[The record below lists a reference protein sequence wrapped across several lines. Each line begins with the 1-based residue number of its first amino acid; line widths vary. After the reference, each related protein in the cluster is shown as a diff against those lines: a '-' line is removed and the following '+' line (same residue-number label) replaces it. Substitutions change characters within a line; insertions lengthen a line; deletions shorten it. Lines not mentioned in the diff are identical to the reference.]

1 MTVDARSPFP
11 AAGALWGA
19 AWSAIPVAV
28 ARQLEAGGT
37 ALEIGCGRGLACLAL
52 AQAIP
57 AARVVGH
64 DPDPDAIARATA
76 LAAESGLGERL
87 RFAAGDSMR
96 LPRAAFALVV
106 VSRILAR
113 PDANGLLNAIRNAL
127 LPDGACLVLEAARV
141 GAIARSAG
149 FSRARLHPWP
159 GPLQLWELGR

>member
-1 MTVDARSPFP
+1 MTADARSLLP
-11 AAGALWGA
+11 AAGALWSA
-19 AWSAIPVAV
+19 AWSAIPPGV
-28 ARQLEAGGT
+28 ARLLEEGGT

-52 AQAIP
+52 AQAFP

-64 DPDPDAIARATA
+64 DPDPEAIAHATA
-76 LAAESGLGERL
+76 LAADSGRDERL

-96 LPRAAFALVV
+96 LPRGTFALVV

-113 PDANGLLNAIRNAL
+113 PDPEGLLNAIRNAL
-127 LPDGACLVLEAARV
+127 LPAGACLVLEAAGV
-141 GAIARSAG
+141 GAIARHAG